1 MSDATPRLGLPWL
14 MPAQAQ
20 KHVTVNESL
29 GRLDALIQCAVESRS
44 ASGQPASP
52 GDGQA
57 FILPAGASGADWD
70 GYAENDIAY
79 HQDGAW
85 RRIAARPGL
94 TAYILDEGAPVMFDG
109 TSWVAFSEA
118 ITVLSDLERLG
129 VGTAAD
135 AANPFAAKL
144 NTALWTARYAGE
156 GGTGDL
162 RYTFNKEGPAD
173 VLSLLFQSG
182 WSGRAE
188 LGLTGDDDFTL
199 SVSADGA
206 AFLPALRVDHQTG
219 FVALSGQMNPE
230 AALHVSGSV
239 RADKDGPNPGV
250 IVNRTDSGKAAVL
263 GAGVNASYFMF
274 DDSGRFNIAAQANAE
289 VISGMA
295 QGKRDLITLDGAE
308 GYLAVGPALGAERLH
323 VQDGGSILAE
333 SPALAR
339 SALHILEEEL
349 TGLSGA
355 SADTTISCPAGALLL
370 AASVRVTS
378 AVTGASGFDLGVAG
392 DPARFASGLATG
404 AGTAHAGP
412 AAPQPA
418 YAATPVRLTAAGS
431 NFTGGSVRVA
441 IHYLA
446 FDPPQ
451 S

>member
-29 GRLDALIQCAVESRS
+29 GRLDALIQCAVQSRT
-44 ASGQPASP
+44 ATGQPAAP
-52 GDGQA
+52 GAGEA
-57 FILPAGASGADWD
+57 WILPAGATGADWD
-70 GYAENDIAY
+70 GFAEHDIAY

-85 RRIAARPGL
+85 RRIAARSGL
-94 TAYILDEGAPVMFDG
+94 VAYIIDEGALVMFDG
-109 TSWVAFSEA
+109 TRWAPIGEA
-118 ITVLSDLERLG
+118 ITALSDLDRLG

-144 NTALWTARYAGE
+144 NAALWTALYTAE

-162 RYTFNKEGPAD
+162 RYTLNKEGPLD
-173 VLSLLFQSG
+173 VLSLLFQSA

-206 AFLPALRVDHQTG
+206 SFVPALRVDRQTG
-219 FVALSGQMNPE
+219 FVALSGQTDPQ

-239 RADKDGPNPGV
+239 RADKDGPNPGL
-250 IVNRTDSGKAAVL
+250 IVNRTDSGKAATV
-263 GAGVNASYFMF
+263 GAGKNASYFMF
-274 DDSGRFNIAAQANAE
+274 DESGRFTISAQNKAS
-289 VISGMA
+289 VVSGVA
-295 QGKRDLITLDGAE
+295 LHKTDLLTLDGTDGHMAI
-308 GYLAVGPALGAERLH
+308 GAQPGEARLH
-323 VQDGGSILAE
+323 VQNGGSILAQT
-333 SPALAR
+333 PALAR
-339 SALHILEEEL
+339 SALYIAEEEL
-349 TGLSGA
+349 TGLAGP
-355 SADTTISCPAGALLL
+355 SADTTIACPAGALML
-370 AASVRVTS
+370 AASVRVTD
-378 AVTGASGFDLGVAG
+378 AITGASGFDLGVAG
-392 DPARFASGLATG
+392 DPARFAAGLATSAG
-404 AGTAHAGP
+404 ATHAGP

-418 YAATPVRLTAAGS
+418 SAATPVRLTAAGS